1 MNRGGA
7 GGSARAEGKGGG
19 GAAGRYPFDDHM
31 RVALGVVGWPPYAF
45 WRATPR
51 ELWLAFDGY
60 QQRHGL
66 KRAAP
71 VSRVRLAELMRAY
84 PDG

>member
-1 MNRGGA
+1 MSRGKGA
-7 GGSARAEGKGGG
+7 AGPVEGGG
-19 GAAGRYPFDDHM
+19 GAGRFPFDDHL
-31 RVALGVVGWPPYAF
+31 RVALGVLGWPPYAF

-66 KRAAP
+66 KRTPP
-71 VSRVRLAELMRAY
+71 VSRVRLAALMREY
-84 PDG
+84 PDD